1 MVDIHNHLLYGIDDG
16 SKSIEESIDVLRD
29 LEQYGYTDIILTPHY
44 ITESRYSNPR
54 SDNLE
59 RLKVLKEEVKKNNIK
74 IKLHLGN
81 EIFMDDNI
89 YDLLREGIISSLN
102 DTNYLLIELP
112 LSGEYSGYIEVFKY
126 LMGKGYNI
134 ILAHPERYI
143 AFQEDFNKVY
153 ELEKIGIYFQSN
165 LDSLVGRYG
174 PAAEDMIIRLLKENL
189 ISFLATD
196 IHKKKHDYNI
206 WNIAKK
212 KALKYVTEDVFNTLV
227 NDNPSLLVD

>member
-89 YDLLREGIISSLN
+89 YDLLREDIISSLN

-112 LSGEYSGYIEVFKY
+112 LSGEYSGYIEVFEY